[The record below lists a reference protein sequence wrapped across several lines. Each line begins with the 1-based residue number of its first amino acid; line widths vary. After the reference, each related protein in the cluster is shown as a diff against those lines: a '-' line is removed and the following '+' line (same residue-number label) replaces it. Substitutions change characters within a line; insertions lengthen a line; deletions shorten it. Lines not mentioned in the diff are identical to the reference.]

1 MTGQPR
7 WPLVTALVLIL
18 LTWGAGNALAA
29 PLDQGPDVYVVQ
41 AGDTLSAIALRYHTT
56 IEAIVQ
62 LNDISDPGYIYIG
75 QRLLI
80 PGTGGGSVKDTP
92 NPSAPRAESTSARPT
107 VYVVEPGDTLSGIAL
122 RFGTT
127 VAALEAANGIS
138 SSGFIY
144 VGQRLVVPETGATSS
159 SARPVTVTHIVQAGE
174 TLGGIG
180 LRYGVSAAA
189 IARVNGLA
197 DASYIYPGQRL
208 IIPVVGASTAAAAA
222 GPKRVEIDI
231 SDQRMYVWQGDTL
244 IYEFVIST
252 GQGPYQTRRGVFPIK
267 SKLPMA
273 YSSAYNLYMP
283 NWLGLYDVGRYENG
297 IHGLPTSVATGR
309 QLWAGVLGQPVSFG
323 CVVMDVDD
331 VQLLY
336 NWAELGTPVEIH
348 D

>member
-1 MTGQPR
+1 
-7 WPLVTALVLIL
+7 
-18 LTWGAGNALAA
+18 
-29 PLDQGPDVYVVQ
+29 VVQ
-41 AGDTLSAIALRYHTT
+41 AGDTLSAIALRYRTT
-56 IEAIVQ
+56 IEAIAQ
-62 LNDISDPGYIYIG
+62 LNDISDPGYIYVG

-80 PGTGGGSVKDTP
+80 PGTGGGSDDTP
-92 NPSAPRAESTSARPT
+92 DPSTPQADSTSARLT

-127 VAALEAANGIS
+127 VTALEAANGIS

-144 VGQRLVVPETGATSS
+144 VGQRLVVPEPGVTST
-159 SARPVTVTHIVQAGE
+159 SARSMAITHIVQAGE

-197 DASYIYPGQRL
+197 DVSYIYPGQRL
-208 IIPVVGASTAAAAA
+208 TIPLVGSSTAAAAV

-231 SDQRMYVWQGDTL
+231 SEQRMYVWQGDTL
-244 IYEFVIST
+244 IYEFVVST
-252 GQGPYQTRRGVFPIK
+252 GQGPYQTRRGTFSIK

-297 IHGLPTSVATGR
+297 IHGLPTSAATGR
-309 QLWAGVLGQPVSFG
+309 QLWAGVLGRPVSFG